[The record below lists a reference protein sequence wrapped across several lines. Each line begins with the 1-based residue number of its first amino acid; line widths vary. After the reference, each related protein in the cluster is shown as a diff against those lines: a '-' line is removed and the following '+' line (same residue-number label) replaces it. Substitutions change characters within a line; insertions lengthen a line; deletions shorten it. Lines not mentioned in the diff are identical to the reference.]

1 MLDSLKFLDD
11 LKLENFDL
19 ASLKIPKNAIY
30 LMIAFKLINNLDKI
44 VPQLKNLGRPNI
56 PIPMTIPRPISNPS
70 SVSLL
75 VVFLL
80 IGGAIILANNILD
93 RVNIS
98 LMSCGV
104 GALKDSN
111 LKMPDGNNP
120 IRKIPILG
128 KCPIFSK
135 CPIDTGK
142 CPIDTGKCPIDTG
155 KCPIRKCPIL
165 GKCPMKKK
173 GILSCPLF
181 SNDIEKKLM
190 ELMEENDKL
199 QEELSENKKK
209 NIEDELLE
217 NTE

>member
-142 CPIDTGKCPIDTG
+142 CPI
-155 KCPIRKCPIL
+155 RKCPIL

>member
-11 LKLENFDL
+11 LKLENLDL
-19 ASLKIPKNAIY
+19 AALKIPKNAIY
-30 LMIAFKLINNLDKI
+30 LMIAFKIINNLDKI
-44 VPQLKNLGRPNI
+44 IPQVRNLARPTV
-56 PIPMTIPRPISNPS
+56 PIPMSMPRPVSNS
-70 SVSLL
+70 SSMSLL

-80 IGGAIILANNILD
+80 IGGTIILANNLLD

-111 LKMPDGNNP
+111 LKMTSDNCP
-120 IRKIPILG
+120 IR

-135 CPIDTGK
+135 CPMKG
-142 CPIDTGKCPIDTG
+142 GV
-155 KCPIRKCPIL
+155 
-165 GKCPMKKK
+165 CPMKSGVCPTKKK
-173 GILSCPLF
+173 GIRSCPLF

-199 QEELSENKKK
+199 QQELSDSKKK
-209 NIEDELLE
+209 NVEADMVGGQTDENE
-217 NTE
+217 KIMIVRRGERVTYFTRNGDV

>member
-44 VPQLKNLGRPNI
+44 VPQLKNLGRPTI
-56 PIPMTIPRPISNPS
+56 PIPMTIPRPVSNPS

-80 IGGAIILANNILD
+80 IGGAIILANNLLD

-104 GALKDSN
+104 GALKESN
-111 LKMPDGNNP
+111 IKLPEGNNP
-120 IRKIPILG
+120 IR
-128 KCPIFSK
+128 
-135 CPIDTGK
+135 
-142 CPIDTGKCPIDTG
+142 KCPIDTG
-155 KCPIRKCPIL
+155 KCPIR
-165 GKCPMKKK
+165 KCPMKKK

>member
-11 LKLENFDL
+11 LKLENLDL
-19 ASLKIPKNAIY
+19 AALKIPKNAIY
-30 LMIAFKLINNLDKI
+30 LMIAFKIINNLDKI
-44 VPQLKNLGRPNI
+44 IPQVRNLARPTV
-56 PIPMTIPRPISNPS
+56 PIPMSMPRPVSNS
-70 SVSLL
+70 SSMSLL

-80 IGGAIILANNILD
+80 IGGTIILANNLLD

-111 LKMPDGNNP
+111 LKMTSDNCP
-120 IRKIPILG
+120 IR

-135 CPIDTGK
+135 CPMKG
-142 CPIDTGKCPIDTG
+142 GV
-155 KCPIRKCPIL
+155 
-165 GKCPMKKK
+165 CPMKSGVCPTKKK
-173 GILSCPLF
+173 GIRSCPLF

-199 QEELSENKKK
+199 QQELSDSKKK
-209 NIEDELLE
+209 KC
-217 NTE
+217 

>member
-128 KCPIFSK
+128 KCPI
-135 CPIDTGK
+135 DT
-142 CPIDTGKCPIDTG
+142 
-155 KCPIRKCPIL
+155 

-173 GILSCPLF
+173 GIRSCPLF
-181 SNDIEKKLM
+181 SNEIEKKLM

-199 QEELSENKKK
+199 QEELNENKRK
-209 NIEDELLE
+209 NVESELLE

>member
-128 KCPIFSK
+128 KCPI
-135 CPIDTGK
+135 DTGK
-142 CPIDTGKCPIDTG
+142 CPIDTGKCP
-155 KCPIRKCPIL
+155 
-165 GKCPMKKK
+165 MKKK
-173 GILSCPLF
+173 GIRSCPLF
-181 SNDIEKKLM
+181 SNEIEKKLM

-199 QEELSENKKK
+199 QEELNENKRK
-209 NIEDELLE
+209 NVESELLE

>member
-19 ASLKIPKNAIY
+19 ASLKIPKNVIY
-30 LMIAFKLINNLDKI
+30 LLIAYKLINNLDKI
-44 VPQLKNLGRPNI
+44 VPQLKNIARPTV
-56 PIPMTIPRPISNPS
+56 PIPMTIPRPVSNPS

-80 IGGAIILANNILD
+80 IGGAIILANNLLD

-111 LKMPDGNNP
+111 LKMPESNYP
-120 IRKIPILG
+120 M
-128 KCPIFSK
+128 
-135 CPIDTGK
+135 DTA
-142 CPIDTGKCPIDTG
+142 

-165 GKCPMKKK
+165 GKCPMDTAKCPMKK
-173 GILSCPLF
+173 GIRSCPLF

-199 QEELSENKKK
+199 QEELSESKRN
-209 NIEDELLE
+209 NTEEELLE

>member
-11 LKLENFDL
+11 LKLENLDL
-19 ASLKIPKNAIY
+19 AALKIPKNAIY

-44 VPQLKNLGRPNI
+44 VPQLRNLGRPTI
-56 PIPMTIPRPISNPS
+56 PIPMTIPRPVSNPS

-80 IGGAIILANNILD
+80 IGGAIILANNLLD

-111 LKMPDGNNP
+111 LKMP
-120 IRKIPILG
+120 IRKCSIM

-142 CPIDTGKCPIDTG
+142 CPIDTGKCPI
-155 KCPIRKCPIL
+155 R
-165 GKCPMKKK
+165 KCPMKKK

>member
-19 ASLKIPKNAIY
+19 ASLKIPKNVIY
-30 LMIAFKLINNLDKI
+30 LLIAYKLINNLDKI
-44 VPQLKNLGRPNI
+44 VPQLKNIARPTV
-56 PIPMTIPRPISNPS
+56 PIPMTMPRQVSNPS
-70 SVSLL
+70 SISLL

-80 IGGAIILANNILD
+80 IGGAIILANNLLD

-111 LKMPDGNNP
+111 LKMP
-120 IRKIPILG
+120 IG
-128 KCPIFSK
+128 KYPM
-135 CPIDTGK
+135 DTGK
-142 CPIDTGKCPIDTG
+142 CPMDTGKCPMDTG

-165 GKCPMKKK
+165 GKCPMETGKCPMKKK
-173 GILSCPLF
+173 GIRSCPLF

-199 QEELSENKKK
+199 QEELSESKRN
-209 NIEDELLE
+209 NAEEELLE

>member
-142 CPIDTGKCPIDTG
+142 CPIDTGKCPI
-155 KCPIRKCPIL
+155 RKCPIL

>member
-128 KCPIFSK
+128 KCPI
-135 CPIDTGK
+135 DTGK

-155 KCPIRKCPIL
+155 KCP
-165 GKCPMKKK
+165 MKKK
-173 GILSCPLF
+173 GIRSCPLF
-181 SNDIEKKLM
+181 SNEIEKKLM

-199 QEELSENKKK
+199 QEELNENKRK
-209 NIEDELLE
+209 NVESELLE

>member
-11 LKLENFDL
+11 LKLENLDL
-19 ASLKIPKNAIY
+19 AALKIPKNAIY

-44 VPQLKNLGRPNI
+44 VPQLRNLARPSVPI
-56 PIPMTIPRPISNPS
+56 PIHRPVSTS
-70 SVSLL
+70 SSMPLL

-80 IGGAIILANNILD
+80 IGGVIILANNLLD

-111 LKMPDGNNP
+111 LKMPESNYSM
-120 IRKIPILG
+120 R
-128 KCPIFSK
+128 KCPIN
-135 CPIDTGK
+135 TGK
-142 CPIDTGKCPIDTG
+142 CPINTG
-155 KCPIRKCPIL
+155 KCPIRKCPIFSKCPMK
-165 GKCPMKKK
+165 GGEECPMKSGICPMKKK
-173 GILSCPLF
+173 GIRSCPLF

-199 QEELSENKKK
+199 QQELSDSKKK
-209 NIEDELLE
+209 NVEAELLE

>member
-11 LKLENFDL
+11 LKLENLDL
-19 ASLKIPKNAIY
+19 AALKIPKNAIY

-44 VPQLKNLGRPNI
+44 VPQLRNLGRPTI
-56 PIPMTIPRPISNPS
+56 PIPMTIPRPVSNPS

-80 IGGAIILANNILD
+80 IGGAIILANNLLD

-111 LKMPDGNNP
+111 LKMP
-120 IRKIPILG
+120 IRKCSIM

-155 KCPIRKCPIL
+155 KCPIDTGKCPIR
-165 GKCPMKKK
+165 KCPMKKK